1 MGFVD
6 RPEDEDIAPK
16 PRMKPIQ
23 EFSAD
28 DPVGVLNPR
37 CTIQDGLTRR

>member
-28 DPVGVLNPR
+28 VKWTPDLGPAVKV
-37 CTIQDGLTRR
+37 